1 MNSLSGTILA
11 AVIGAAFMSP
21 AQAVTKYHDL
31 QSGPV
36 ARCQSAAATY
46 DASLARKALALQN
59 IGTASIFVTCAFE
72 FERIVDHLG
81 PSDTPIGFNQLD
93 IYFTSQ
99 APSAVTVKCTAVSG
113 YETGSNQY
121 SSKSVLLTQGAQD
134 YLMWSPS
141 DFPLG
146 FDGLIAAT
154 CLLPPGAA
162 INDSHLISAFEDET
176 DPPST

>member
-1 MNSLSGTILA
+1 MNSLASTIVTS
-11 AVIGAAFMSP
+11 VIGAALMSP

-36 ARCQSAAATY
+36 SRCQSASAIY
-46 DASLARKALALQN
+46 DASLARKALAMQN

-99 APSAVTVKCTAVSG
+99 AAAAITVKCTAVTS
-113 YETGSNQY
+113 YETGNNQY
-121 SSKSVLLTQGAQD
+121 SSKSVLLTQGVQD
-134 YLMWSPS
+134 YLMWSLP

-146 FDGLIAAT
+146 FDGLIAVT
-154 CLLPPGAA
+154 CMLPPGAA
-162 INDSHLISAFEDET
+162 INDSHMISAFEDET
-176 DPPST
+176 DPPPT

>member
-1 MNSLSGTILA
+1 MNPQACTILT
-11 AVIGAAFMSP
+11 AVIGVAFMP
-21 AQAVTKYHDL
+21 TAQAVTKYHDL

-36 ARCQSAAATY
+36 SRCQSAAATY
-46 DASLARKALALQN
+46 DASLARKALAVQN
-59 IGTASIFVTCAFE
+59 MGTTSIFVTCAFE

-99 APSAVTVKCTAVSG
+99 AAAAVTVKCTAVTS
-113 YETGSNQY
+113 YETGTNQY
-121 SSKSVLLTQGAQD
+121 SSKSVLLTQGMQD

-146 FDGLIAAT
+146 FDGLIAVT
-154 CLLPPGAA
+154 CMLPPGAA